1 MVRELAGLVLMGMG
15 LGQAGI
21 RAAAPPPAVKPA
33 ACRAGVIEGEL
44 KAGEGFTRP
53 IGNGLRL
60 WFQPIASGWIL
71 RVVPATGPL
80 GDHDYAELATPPYQS
95 VSPLLIGTD
104 WSFRA
109 QDAVAWNPR
118 RFHFA
123 ADAASFARL
132 SATYREYSR
141 TPAPTAAAQAELA
154 ALAAKTPEG
163 VLEILD
169 SRIVPGTADQAGTA
183 AMVASHFATT
193 AHSVDQP
200 KDGKATPLGQV
211 VWIRFRLGFDLP
223 AGFVVERGVPVERR
237 ACP

>member
-1 MVRELAGLVLMGMG
+1 MGFGICLLA
-15 LGQAGI
+15 LGTQAGVSEGQTGAGACK
-21 RAAAPPPAVKPA
+21 RAV
-33 ACRAGVIEGEL
+33 VEGEVQ
-44 KAGEGFTRP
+44 AGQGFERTL
-53 IGNGLRL
+53 GNGIKMMLEPL
-60 WFQPIASGWIL
+60 ASGWIL
-71 RVVPATGPL
+71 RVLPANGPR
-80 GDHDYAELATPPYQS
+80 GQHDYAELATPPYQS

-132 SATYREYSR
+132 SAAYREYSR